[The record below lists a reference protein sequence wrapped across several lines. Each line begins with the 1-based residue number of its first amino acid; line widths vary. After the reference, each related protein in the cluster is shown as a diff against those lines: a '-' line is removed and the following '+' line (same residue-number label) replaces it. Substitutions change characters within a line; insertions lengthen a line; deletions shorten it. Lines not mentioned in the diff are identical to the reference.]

1 MDLKLRHLEV
11 FQAVYETGSVTAAA
25 KRLHCT
31 QPAVSVALA
40 NFEQQIGMRLF
51 ERSKGRFAST
61 PEADALYLE
70 VERGLLGFA
79 RIETKARELRAGSVQ
94 HLRIGVDGSPA
105 IPFLPTTVAGF
116 LDDHPDV
123 SIDIQ
128 SRPSK
133 DVVDWIGS
141 RLLDLGLVETPL
153 DAPGVQY
160 EAFTQVCYALL
171 PAGHPLAGEPVLT
184 PEVLDGVPVVG
195 CFERHPIDTQLEA
208 AFADAGAR
216 LNCVVR
222 GFYFATSRNLAR
234 CGAGV
239 AFVDALNTDVGVDD
253 GLVAIPFEPVIHYEQ
268 ALVYPAQPGPG
279 ELVSELLDRLRETLE
294 PYVL

>member
-11 FQAVYETGSVTAAA
+11 FQAVYETGSVTGAA

-40 NFEQQIGMRLF
+40 NFEHQIGMRLF
-51 ERSKGRFAST
+51 ERSKGRFAAT
-61 PEADALYLE
+61 PEADTLYLE

-79 RIETKARELRAGSVQ
+79 RIVSKARELRAGSVQ

-105 IPFLPTTVAGF
+105 ISFLPATVADF
-116 LDDHPDV
+116 LGDHPDV
-123 SIDIQ
+123 SVDIA

-133 DVVDWIGS
+133 DVVDWVGS

-160 EAFTQVCYALL
+160 EPFTQACVALV
-171 PAGHPLAGEPVLT
+171 PADHRLAGRKVLT
-184 PEVLDGVPVVG
+184 PELLDGVPVVG
-195 CFERHPIDTQLEA
+195 CSERHPIDTQLEA
-208 AFADAGAR
+208 AFADAEVD

-222 GFYFATSRNLAR
+222 GFYFATARNLAR
-234 CGAGV
+234 CGTGI
-239 AFVDALNTDVGVDD
+239 AFVDSLNADAGVDD
-253 GLVAIPFEPVIHYEQ
+253 GLVAIPFEPTILYEQ
-268 ALVYPAQPGPG
+268 ALVFPAQPGPG
-279 ELVSELLDRLRETLE
+279 ELVSELLDRLRKTLE
-294 PYVL
+294 PHVL